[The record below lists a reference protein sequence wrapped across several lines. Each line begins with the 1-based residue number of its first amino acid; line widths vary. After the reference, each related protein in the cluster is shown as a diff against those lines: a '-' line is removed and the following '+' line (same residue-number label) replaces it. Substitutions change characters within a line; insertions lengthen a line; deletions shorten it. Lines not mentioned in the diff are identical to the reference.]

1 MRVIREQGIVY
12 VGLDALSDS
21 EVAAAVGNSMFADL
35 ASVAGRLYKHG
46 DTLGLPKL
54 PEHRRA
60 RIAIHADEFNELIG
74 EEFIPLVNKA
84 GGAGVQVTAYTQ
96 TVSDIEAGIGDRA
109 KAGQISGNLNTL
121 VTLRVR
127 NEETA
132 RVLTDQLPKVRIYT
146 KVAES
151 RITDNNDPD
160 TPVDFISQTADRLT
174 ETEADMLTPADL
186 VQLPKGQAFALLE
199 GGQLYKLRLPLAGT
213 DPLLPAGMDEIAAW
227 AKARYG
233 ASE

>member
-1 MRVIREQGIVY
+1 M
-12 VGLDALSDS
+12 
-21 EVAAAVGNSMFADL
+21 
-35 ASVAGRLYKHG
+35 
-46 DTLGLPKL
+46 
-54 PEHRRA
+54 
-60 RIAIHADEFNELIG
+60 
-74 EEFIPLVNKA
+74 
-84 GGAGVQVTAYTQ
+84 
-96 TVSDIEAGIGDRA
+96 
-109 KAGQISGNLNTL
+109 
-121 VTLRVR
+121 LRVR

-160 TPVDFISQTADRLT
+160 TPVDFVSQSADRLT
-174 ETEADMLTPADL
+174 ETETDMLSPADL

-199 GGQLYKLRLPLAGT
+199 GGQLYKLRLPLAGA